1 MHSRQLHRILL
12 YPKSMRQ
19 NSPTHHNQ
27 IADIGPSEFL
37 TYIKNSEF
45 VLTNSFHGTVFS
57 ILYKKNFYSIYSR
70 DSRKD
75 NLLNMLNLNSRHIY
89 SLENI
94 NLSDDIDYN
103 KVYLELNKCRK
114 NSIDFLKKSLK

>member
-1 MHSRQLHRILL
+1 M
-12 YPKSMRQ
+12 
-19 NSPTHHNQ
+19 
-27 IADIGPSEFL
+27 
-37 TYIKNSEF
+37 
-45 VLTNSFHGTVFS
+45 LTNSFHGTVFS